1 MCTLESCSCESK
13 SLETQEVGEF
23 EIRGSL
29 VAAEK
34 NTQEDLDQKKSDKQ
48 HAWSHDSKLK
58 RLPKFIDVLC
68 GFLCLWR
75 NPNL

>member
-1 MCTLESCSCESK
+1 LTSHNACESK
-13 SLETQEVGEF
+13 SLETQEVREF

-34 NTQEDLDQKKSDKQ
+34 DIQKTLDQKKVISNM
-48 HAWSHDSKLK
+48 HGPHDSKLK